1 VLRLFPKTASAV
13 PMSLNWNLAKETL
26 TDAECGVLN
35 AKSVALL
42 RRKDKGGLKNS
53 NQTYRKEALAG
64 KEYQS

>member
-1 VLRLFPKTASAV
+1 
-13 PMSLNWNLAKETL
+13 MSLNWNLAKETL